1 MNSSTYVKYLTG
13 FTDGFTWDYLDEIS
27 KLPEEKKRN
36 LTNNKY
42 NAYYYAYIL
51 GLIDTYPETPEMCDE
66 KQLCSMLVQQYGS
79 HMKLL
84 EACKAKARSK
94 EDVLYTADHLTL
106 ECKHNRYKIEHDI
119 PYDHEMVTCAYLQ
132 RQQAYY
138 ALSYEPERD
147 SVR

>member
-66 KQLCSMLVQQYGS
+66 KQLCSMLVTVWQSY
-79 HMKLL
+79 
-84 EACKAKARSK
+84 ETARS
-94 EDVLYTADHLTL
+94 L
-106 ECKHNRYKIEHDI
+106 
-119 PYDHEMVTCAYLQ
+119 
-132 RQQAYY
+132 
-138 ALSYEPERD
+138 
-147 SVR
+147 